1 MKALIFVFY
10 QREKLCYRVCIYVVK
25 PRISTLKN
33 PWSIANR
40 VNREMIRQLDNKCC
54 KHSSNQE
61 AGNQL
66 QPAEK

>member
-1 MKALIFVFY
+1 MKALILFFIKE
-10 QREKLCYRVCIYVVK
+10 RDICYRVCIYVVK

>member
-1 MKALIFVFY
+1 M
-10 QREKLCYRVCIYVVK
+10 
-25 PRISTLKN
+25 KN

>member
-10 QREKLCYRVCIYVVK
+10 QREKHLLQGLH